1 MNETAE
7 TPQNAL
13 TIINQGNVAQY
24 FVEKGLDPI
33 IERIRKEVKSFVP
46 DISTDKG
53 RKEIASMA
61 RKVASS
67 KVALD
72 DLGKDLVSGIKK
84 QATAVDAERKRMRD
98 TLDALRDET
107 RAPLTAWEERDANR
121 MAGHKDALTTLQEL
135 VDLPLEVSAAEV
147 QSRLET
153 LATFK
158 DRDFEEFT
166 AMADVA
172 WANAGE
178 TLNAKLAY
186 IEKAEKDRI
195 ELERLQKAE
204 AERMKK
210 EWEDKIAA
218 EAKALAE
225 AEAEKK
231 AQVEREAAA
240 KREADIQREKEEA
253 LAAAK
258 KADEERIASE
268 ERAKAEARTA
278 EERAAREAIAAKERA
293 SKEAEEA
300 VARERERAA
309 AEERVKAEETAKR
322 EADKKHRAKINN
334 EASQE
339 LMLIIRNIETCRAV
353 VTAIAQGKIPNVK
366 ISY

>member
-33 IERIRKEVKSFVP
+33 IE
-46 DISTDKG
+46 

-278 EERAAREAIAAKERA
+278 EERA